1 MQERTRIEDF
11 SAPVEPVRQLV
22 VSPTVVINGE
32 GAIARVGELAAG
44 IGTRAL
50 VIGGS
55 VSYPVT
61 GERIEASLAAAGVAF
76 SVTTYGR
83 DCCEADQERLADLIR
98 DSGAQVVVGAGGGKA
113 MDAAKLAAY
122 RAGLSV
128 INVPTSA
135 ATCAAWTALSNVYSP
150 EGTWLY
156 GVPLPT
162 NPYAVVV
169 DYAVVA
175 TAPARLLASGIA
187 DTLAKWVESSA
198 SVDAARADAMTLSA
212 VEMARFLYD
221 RLILVGEEAIAQARR
236 GEPGP
241 ELRAAIDANIQLAG
255 TVGGLGGARCRSVAA
270 HAVCNALTALPGHAR
285 SWHGEKV
292 AFGIVVQRILQG
304 YAKDEIKR
312 LVAFFAAI
320 GVPVTLRQLGVADD
334 AAAIEAIAEG
344 TVRPDSSAH
353 LLPGG
358 VDAVRV
364 ARAIE
369 RANALGEAELALAG

>member
-1 MQERTRIEDF
+1 MQEKTLKEDF
-11 SAPVEPVRQLV
+11 SAAAEPVRQLV

-32 GAIARVGELAAG
+32 GAVARVGELASK
-44 IGTRAL
+44 IGRKAL

-55 VSYPVT
+55 ASYPVVK
-61 GERIEASLAAAGVAF
+61 ERIEASLREAGVAF
-76 SVTTYGR
+76 EVTTYGR
-83 DCCEADQERLADLIR
+83 DCCEQDQALLSELIR
-98 DSGAQVVVGAGGGKA
+98 TCGAQVIVGAGGGKA
-113 MDAAKLAAY
+113 MDAAKLAAH
-122 RAGLSV
+122 RAGLPV

-135 ATCAAWTALSNVYSP
+135 ATCAAWTALSNVYSS

-169 DYAVVA
+169 DYGVVA

-198 SVDAARADAMTLSA
+198 SVDVAQADAMTLSA
-212 VEMARFLYD
+212 VEMARFLFD
-221 RLILVGEEAIAQARR
+221 RLMAVGEEAYAQAQRQA
-236 GEPGP
+236 PGP

-270 HAVCNALTALPGHAR
+270 HAVCNALTAMPGHGV

-304 YAKDEIKR
+304 FSIDAIAELISY
-312 LVAFFAAI
+312 FAAI
-320 GVPVTLRQLGVADD
+320 GVPVTLAQLGVSDD
-334 AAAIEAIAEG
+334 AEAIEAIAQG
-344 TVRPDSSAH
+344 TVREGSSAH

-358 VDAVRV
+358 VDAARV
-364 ARAIE
+364 AAALRRAD
-369 RANALGEAELALAG
+369 ALGKAQLAMAA

>member
-1 MQERTRIEDF
+1 MQEHSLKEDF
-11 SAPVEPVRQLV
+11 SAAAEPVRQLV

-32 GAIARVGELAAG
+32 GAVARVGELAAG
-44 IGTRAL
+44 VGARAL

-55 VSYPVT
+55 ISYPVVKA
-61 GERIEASLAAAGVAF
+61 GIEASLAAAGVSF
-76 SVTTYGR
+76 EVTTYGR
-83 DCCEADQERLADLIR
+83 DCCETDQERLCELIR
-98 DSGAQVVVGAGGGKA
+98 ACGAEVIVGAGGGKA
-113 MDAAKLAAY
+113 MDAAKLAGH
-122 RAGLSV
+122 RSGLKV

-135 ATCAAWTALSNVYSP
+135 ATCAAWTALSNVYSS

-156 GVPLPT
+156 GVALPT

-169 DYAVVA
+169 DHAVVA

-198 SVDAARADAMTLSA
+198 SVDALQADAMTLSA
-212 VEMARFLYD
+212 LEMARFLYD
-221 RLILVGEEAIAQARR
+221 RLMAVGEQAYAQARLSQS
-236 GEPGP
+236 GP
-241 ELRAAIDANIQLAG
+241 ELKAAIDANIQLAG

-270 HAVCNALTALPGHAR
+270 HAVCNALTAMPGHGQ

-304 YAKDEIKR
+304 FARDEIKR
-312 LVAFFAAI
+312 LVAYFAAI
-320 GVPVTLRQLGVADD
+320 EVPVTLRQLGVADD
-334 AAAIEAIAEG
+334 ATAIEAIARG

-358 VDAVRV
+358 VDAARV
-364 ARAIE
+364 AEAIVQ
-369 RANALGEAELALAG
+369 ANALGEARLAMAG